1 MKLNGAHQ
9 KAGGPGR
16 NSAAQT
22 PACVPF
28 GLIPASLLL
37 SFSFSNISRA
47 MLFAAV
53 ASAWSRAASAWVSAC
68 LAFYI
73 MKIPRRYDQSW
84 VGSLD
89 RVKGTEGVVWLS
101 VVRGRERGGERAHS
115 RSGSPSEV
123 RLEVCGRSSFVG
135 PVLDLSV
142 VGILPHLQA
151 GGWRGRRGS
160 VVDECSGRLRM
171 DRQKDISSVCE
182 GRGRLS

>member
-1 MKLNGAHQ
+1 
-9 KAGGPGR
+9 
-16 NSAAQT
+16 
-22 PACVPF
+22 
-28 GLIPASLLL
+28 
-37 SFSFSNISRA
+37 
-47 MLFAAV
+47 
-53 ASAWSRAASAWVSAC
+53 
-68 LAFYI
+68 

-115 RSGSPSEV
+115 RGGSPSEV

-160 VVDECSGRLRM
+160 VADECSGRLRM